1 MSNACHANR
10 PVPQVVTN
18 NECHYVATELAIGT
32 VRRWSLGYAR
42 FPPPQDLDRQ
52 GDALLAAG
60 NGPTHIYRDKKS
72 SPQPTQDWSRC
83 CGAARSGDV
92 DRSSH
97 PGSTRDS
104 VAVRDTLNMIYEL
117 ASL

>member
-1 MSNACHANR
+1 M
-10 PVPQVVTN
+10 
-18 NECHYVATELAIGT
+18 E
-32 VRRWSLGYAR
+32 LGYAR
-42 FPPPQDLDRQ
+42 FPPAPQDLDRQ

-72 SPQPTQDWSRC
+72 SPPADPGLVAVLRY
-83 CGAARSGDV
+83 ARSGDV

-97 PGSTRDS
+97 SGSTRDS

-117 ASL
+117 ASLRATKPK